1 MVFFLQG
8 HGVVRLGGSW
18 QRWVGFDGVWVGI
31 CYGFEFGMSFL
42 SFVFGF
48 IGFFLFGFY
57 FDFFFFFFLG
67 GWGCGGHLLD
77 LDFAKGLI

>member
-1 MVFFLQG
+1 MVFFLRG
-8 HGVVRLGGSW
+8 HSVVRSGGLW

-31 CYGFEFGMSFL
+31 CYGFEFRMSFL

-57 FDFFFFFFLG
+57 FDFFFFFG